1 MRGLKTRAL
10 ALIAIGA
17 MAAIA
22 AGGASAQDRR
32 ARPALL
38 DRIVAVVN
46 NEVITRSELDDRIRI
61 ALQQLRAQSE
71 QPPSAEVLERQVL
84 ERMIADRAQLQFA
97 KESGITVDPGQI
109 DRAVERVA
117 AANKVSL
124 TEFRRALE
132 RDGISMEQLRDD
144 LRIELVLQRL
154 REREV
159 DSKIQ
164 VSEIDIDNYLA
175 EGTAPEVKGGP
186 VEWNIAHILVR
197 VPENASD
204 DQLAQ
209 LQGKAR
215 QALEQVRGGAAFA
228 KVAETFSDAEDAK
241 SGGAMG
247 WRTRDRTPELFAE
260 AVEKLGRGGVS
271 DVLRSPAGFHI
282 VQLVDRRGA
291 QGEKGD
297 VEQTRVRHILVRTNE
312 SVSESEARRR
322 IDRLR
327 QRIVID
333 GQAFEEIARFNSE
346 DATAARAGE
355 LGWVLPGD
363 TVPEFESAMKALK
376 PNELSEPVRSPFG
389 WHLIQVLERRTGEVG
404 ADRRRLEARRVLR
417 ERKSDEA
424 YEEWVRQLR
433 DRAYVELRI
442 DER

>member
-1 MRGLKTRAL
+1 MRWLMTFLLVPVLLAGLDAN
-10 ALIAIGA
+10 
-17 MAAIA
+17 
-22 AGGASAQDRR
+22 AQDRR
-32 ARPALL
+32 ARSALL

-46 NEVITRSELDDRIRI
+46 NEVITRSELDERIRI
-61 ALQQLRAQSE
+61 ALQQLRAQRE
-71 QPPSAEVLERQVL
+71 EPPPAEILERQVL
-84 ERMIADRAQLQFA
+84 DRMIADRAQLQFA
-97 KESGITVDPGQI
+97 KESGITVDNNQI
-109 DRAVERVA
+109 DRSVERVA

-124 TEFRRALE
+124 AEFRRALE
-132 RDGISMEQLRDD
+132 RDGISMEQLRED
-144 LRIELVLQRL
+144 LRTELLLQRL

-164 VSEIDIDNYLA
+164 VSETDIDNFLA
-175 EGTAPEVKGGP
+175 EGSNTAEAKGP
-186 VEWNIAHILVR
+186 VEWSIAHILVR

-204 DQLAQ
+204 DQLTA

-215 QALEQVRGGAAFA
+215 QALEQVRGGTVFA
-228 KVAETFSDAEDAK
+228 KVAESFSDAEDAK
-241 SGGAMG
+241 QGGAMG
-247 WRTRDRTPELFAE
+247 WRTRERIPELFAD
-260 AVEKLGRGGVS
+260 AADKLKRGEVS
-271 DVLRSPAGFHI
+271 DILRSPAGFHI
-282 VQLVDRRGA
+282 IQLVDRRGV
-291 QGEKGD
+291 QGDKGE
-297 VEQTRVRHILVRTNE
+297 VEQTRVRHILVRANE

-346 DATAARAGE
+346 DASAARGGE

-363 TVPEFESAMKALK
+363 TVPEFEGAMKALK

-389 WHLIQVLERRTGEVG
+389 WHLIQVMERRTGDVG

-417 ERKSDEA
+417 ERRSDEA

-433 DRAYVELRI
+433 DRAYVELRL

>member
-1 MRGLKTRAL
+1 MRWMSAL
-10 ALIAIGA
+10 LLVLIAL
-17 MAAIA
+17 
-22 AGGASAQDRR
+22 GASAQDRR
-32 ARPALL
+32 ARATML
-38 DRIVAVVN
+38 DRIVAIVN
-46 NEVITRSELDDRIRI
+46 NEVITRSELDERIRI
-61 ALQQLRAQSE
+61 ALQQLRAQRE
-71 QPPSAEVLERQVL
+71 QPPAAEVLERQVL
-84 ERMIADRAQLQFA
+84 DRLITDRAQLQFA
-97 KESGITVDPGQI
+97 KESGITVENSQI

-132 RDGISMEQLRDD
+132 RDGITMEQLRDD
-144 LRIELVLQRL
+144 LRVELMLQRL

-159 DSKIQ
+159 DAKIQ
-164 VSEIDIDNYLA
+164 VSDIDIDNYLA
-175 EGTAPEVKGGP
+175 DSASVEPKGP
-186 VEWNIAHILVR
+186 IEWNIAHILVR
-197 VPENASD
+197 VPENASAE
-204 DQLAQ
+204 QAAA

-215 QALEQVRGGAAFA
+215 QALDQVRGGAAFA

-241 SGGAMG
+241 EGGAMG
-247 WRTRDRTPELFAE
+247 WRTPDRTPELFAE
-260 AVEKLGRGGVS
+260 AVEKLRRGEVS

-291 QGEKGD
+291 LGDKAEQGD
-297 VEQTRVRHILVRTNE
+297 VEQTRVRHILVRANE
-312 SVSESEARRR
+312 SVSEGEARRR

-346 DATAARAGE
+346 DASAARGGE

-376 PNELSEPVRSPFG
+376 LNELSEPVRSPFG
-389 WHLIQVLERRTGEVG
+389 WHLIQVVERRTGEVG

-424 YEEWVRQLR
+424 YDEWVRQLR
-433 DRAYVELRI
+433 DRAYVELRL